1 MLLGGIKQTEKLAFI
16 FIMIIM
22 VLEKNKVS
30 HKKNVI
36 EMEK

>member
-1 MLLGGIKQTEKLAFI
+1 MLLGGIKQTEKLVFI